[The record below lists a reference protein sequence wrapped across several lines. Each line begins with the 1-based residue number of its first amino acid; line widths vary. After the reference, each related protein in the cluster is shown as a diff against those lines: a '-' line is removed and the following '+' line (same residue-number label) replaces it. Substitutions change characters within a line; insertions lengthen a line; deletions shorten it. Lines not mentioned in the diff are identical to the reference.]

1 VKRARGLQTLSTRR
15 GKLRSCLGGE
25 KMGKQ
30 KVWQPEINIL
40 GLRFINTLFRNQGLK
55 TDF

>member
-1 VKRARGLQTLSTRR
+1 
-15 GKLRSCLGGE
+15 
-25 KMGKQ
+25 MGKQ